1 MVIDRIAFAHST
13 FTRACLVGLLA
24 WQASS
29 AALAADE
36 PLIGSSTA
44 SITGLQFQVIDLN
57 PAAGNTPWVKFASDL
72 NLSHSYVTVSSNG
85 SQPDGLVGDGSWQYW
100 AGTLPTSMVSE
111 KSSDGLAFAQAT
123 PTSLSASSSL
133 PATWPVGNIP
143 YTQAGLAASAIASA
157 GMESSILYS
166 GSSTTIDSQGRV
178 LVSNPDGVASGSGIG
193 FTLSAH
199 TSLVLRGH
207 ATVAYSFNPELSPW
221 PIDLSLHDNG
231 AMDLLVS
238 LVSISAGSTHPQK
251 SLDSIYDNQTE
262 YSDALV
268 KSFGYADDGIS
279 VNWNPEDPKLTDSLT
294 KDMVVT
300 FTNDSD
306 VDVEGTFM
314 VTALANLRLSAAA
327 APSPVPE
334 PGTPF
339 MVGLGL
345 AVVLAWR
352 RRTSALV

>member
-13 FTRACLVGLLA
+13 FNRACLAGLLA
-24 WQASS
+24 WTASS

-57 PAAGNTPWVKFASDL
+57 PAAGNAPWVKFASDL

-100 AGTLPTSMVSE
+100 GSILPTSVVSE
-111 KSSDGLAFAQAT
+111 KSPDGLSFAQAT
-123 PTSLSASSSL
+123 PTSLSVAANL
-133 PATWPVGNIP
+133 PATRPVGNTP
-143 YTQAGLAASAIASA
+143 YNKAGLDAFAIANA

-166 GSSTTIDSQGRV
+166 GASTTIDSQGRV
-178 LVSNPDGVASGSGIG
+178 LVSNPDGVSSGLNIA

-199 TSLVLRGH
+199 SSLVLRGH
-207 ATVAYSFNPELSPW
+207 ASASYSFNPEVSPW
-221 PIDLSLHDNG
+221 PVDLASYDNG
-231 AMDLLVS
+231 ERSYLSSTVL
-238 LVSISAGSTHPQK
+238 ISAGNTHPQIP
-251 SLDSIYDNQTE
+251 LDSIYANHAE

-268 KSFGYADDGIS
+268 KSFAYVEDSIS
-279 VNWNPEDPKLTDSLT
+279 VNWSPDDPKPADEMT

-306 VDVEGTFM
+306 VDVEGTFQVM
-314 VTALANLRLSAAA
+314 AVAAVLILGA
-327 APSPVPE
+327 TPEAPVPE
-334 PGTPF
+334 PGAPL